1 MAITSQYTHVANH
14 HIVNYILRMLRW
26 KKIKKKKDMNCV
38 SQSWCMPC
46 QEVAKAIHI
55 NKSRP
60 SENNGLKTL
69 TDTLKKTD
77 RWQIHIGKHV
87 AHHMSIG
94 NSN

>member
-1 MAITSQYTHVANH
+1 
-14 HIVNYILRMLRW
+14 
-26 KKIKKKKDMNCV
+26 
-38 SQSWCMPC
+38 MPC
-46 QEVAKAIHI
+46 KEVAKAIHI

>member
-1 MAITSQYTHVANH
+1 
-14 HIVNYILRMLRW
+14 
-26 KKIKKKKDMNCV
+26 MNCV

-77 RWQIHIGKHV
+77 RWQIIQENMLHIICQQGIQIKTLQYQYTPMRMAKTRTWTTPRADNAV
-87 AHHMSIG
+87 E
-94 NSN
+94 